1 MRVWIS
7 VAAASLAAVV
17 GAGLAFAQD
26 AAAPPI
32 ERQVPQTNE
41 QIQLSFAPLVR
52 KASPAVVNVYARQ
65 LPATRDETYWQQ
77 FGNSPRV
84 RQSLGSGVIVDPS
97 GIVVTN
103 LHVIDEAND
112 IRVAF
117 ADGREMPAEIVLTE
131 ELFDLAILRI
141 PAMETP
147 YPFLSLADSDLLAV
161 GDLVLAIGNP
171 FGVGQTV
178 TSGIVSALGRTL
190 AGGDE
195 TQVFIQTDAAI
206 NPGNSGGALIDVL
219 GNLIGINTAI
229 FSRGGGSDGIGFAIP
244 SNVVE
249 IVLDAALNGAHV
261 KRPWIGAGFGS
272 LTFETAQ
279 ELGLAQLNG
288 ARVTYVLEDGPAATA
303 GLAVD
308 DVVVT
313 FDGIPIDHPTG
324 LTYRLLVSGI
334 GHEATLGILRGG
346 RPLELT
352 ITAAEALE
360 TVPRE
365 ELVITGRTPFT
376 GAGVA
381 NLSPAVAQELG
392 YAGVPEGV
400 IVVNVAASSF
410 AASSGLE
417 RGDVIVALNGTAIE
431 STQQL
436 RDLVAAGANE
446 WRTEIVRGGRTLRST
461 LSIGR

>member
-1 MRVWIS
+1 MRVWILA
-7 VAAASLAAVV
+7 AAASLAAVGGV
-17 GAGLAFAQD
+17 DLALAQEAG
-26 AAAPPI
+26 PPAV

-112 IRVAF
+112 IRIAF
-117 ADGREMPAEIVLTE
+117 ADGREVPAEIVLTE

-141 PAMETP
+141 PELATP
-147 YPFLSLADSDLLAV
+147 YSFVPLTDSDVLAV

-178 TSGIVSALGRTL
+178 TSGIISGLGRTL

-206 NPGNSGGALIDVL
+206 NPGNSGGALIDVF

-244 SNVVE
+244 SNVVR
-249 IVLDAALNGAHV
+249 IVLDAALNGDHV

-288 ARVTYVLEDGPAATA
+288 ARVTYVLEDGPAAAA

-313 FDGIPIDHPTG
+313 FDGIPVDHPTG

-334 GHEATLGILRGG
+334 GHEATLGILRAGM
-346 RPLELT
+346 PLELT
-352 ITAAEALE
+352 IVAAEALE
-360 TVPRE
+360 TVPRDE
-365 ELVITGRTPFT
+365 IAIPGRTPYT
-376 GAGVA
+376 GARVA
-381 NLSPAVAQELG
+381 NLSPAVAQEIG
-392 YAGVPEGV
+392 YAGIPEGV
-400 IVVNVAASSF
+400 IVVSVAPSSF
-410 AASSGLE
+410 AATSGLE
-417 RGDVIVALNGTAIE
+417 RGDVIVAVNGTAIATTAQFE
-431 STQQL
+431 A
-436 RDLVAAGANE
+436 LVAAGAGE
-446 WRTEIVRGGRTLRST
+446 WRTEIIRAGRTLRST

>member
-1 MRVWIS
+1 MRVRIW
-7 VAAASLAAVV
+7 VAAAALAAVA
-17 GAGLAFAQD
+17 GAGPLFAQD
-26 AAAPPI
+26 AGTPTV

-65 LPATRDETYWQQ
+65 LPENRDTTYWQQ
-77 FGNSPRV
+77 FGNSARV
-84 RQSLGSGVIVDPS
+84 RQSLGSGVIIDPS

-103 LHVIDEAND
+103 LHVIEDAND
-112 IRVAF
+112 IRIAF
-117 ADGREMPAEIVLTE
+117 ADGREVPAEVLLTE
-131 ELFDLAILRI
+131 ELFDIAILRI
-141 PAMETP
+141 PAMATP
-147 YPFLSLADSDLLAV
+147 YPVVPLTDSDLLAV

-178 TSGIVSALGRTL
+178 TSGIVSGLGRTL

-206 NPGNSGGALIDVL
+206 NPGNSGGALIDVF

-244 SNVVE
+244 SNVVR
-249 IVLDAALNGAHV
+249 IVLEAALNGGKV

-272 LTFETAQ
+272 LNFETAQ

-288 ARVTYVLEDGPAATA
+288 ARVTFVLDDGPAAAA
-303 GLAVD
+303 GLVVD

-313 FDGIPIDHPTG
+313 FDGTAIDHPTG
-324 LTYRLLVSGI
+324 LVYRLLISGI
-334 GHEATLGILRGG
+334 GHEAKLGVIRAGEL
-346 RPLELT
+346 LELT
-352 ITAAEALE
+352 IMAVEALE
-360 TVPRE
+360 TTPRDE
-365 ELVITGRTPFT
+365 AVIAGRTPFT
-376 GAGVA
+376 GARVA

-392 YAGVPEGV
+392 YAGIPTGV
-400 IVVNVAASSF
+400 IVLSVAPSSF
-410 AASSGLE
+410 ASSSGLD
-417 RGDVIVALNGTAIE
+417 RGDVIVAINGTTIE
-431 STQQL
+431 TTAQL
-436 RDLVAAGANE
+436 VELIAAGANA
-446 WRTEIVRGGRTLRST
+446 WQTEIIRSGRTLRST